1 MQIYGCKVWGQN
13 QNNVFVQRLQNLQE
27 KGVCLID
34 FETNSN
40 VLGQLLNDINILKLT
55 DFIKYKIYIVY

>member
-1 MQIYGCKVWGQN
+1 M
-13 QNNVFVQRLQNLQE
+13 FVQRLQNLQE

-40 VLGQLLNDINILKLT
+40 VVGQLLKDINILKLT

>member
-1 MQIYGCKVWGQN
+1 MAVKFGAKIKIM
-13 QNNVFVQRLQNLQE
+13 FVQRLQNLQE
-27 KGVCLID
+27 KSVYLID

-40 VLGQLLNDINILKLT
+40 VVGQLLKDINILKLT